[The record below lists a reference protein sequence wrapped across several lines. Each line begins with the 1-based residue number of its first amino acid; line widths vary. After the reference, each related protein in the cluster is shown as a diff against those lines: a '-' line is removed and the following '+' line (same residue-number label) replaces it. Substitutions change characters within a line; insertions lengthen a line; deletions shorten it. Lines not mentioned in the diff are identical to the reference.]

1 MKNITKFFLFVILG
15 LAVLLAI
22 LVWVRH
28 AQDNE
33 GRIPPSEFSGMY
45 EAARVTGTIEYDAV
59 RESSG
64 LAASGCQPGVL
75 WTHNDSGDEALIY
88 AMSPAGKHLGTWR
101 VAGAEHIDWEDMA
114 LVRDR
119 DGRCSIYIGEIGNND
134 LERAEGKI
142 YRVPEPV
149 IAAEAAGSTRDTAL
163 MTERAESMTFTYPD
177 GRHDAEALLVHP
189 ETGTIYVVTKKISEP
204 AGVYRIEPRFGT
216 GQRVAAEKAAEIAV
230 PAVPQGL
237 VTGGDISADG
247 RKVVL
252 CDYSAAYELALPGD
266 ATQFDEI
273 WKQKPAAFD
282 IGNRRNGE
290 SIAISPDGL
299 AVFATGEKRNSEIF
313 GAKRRPN

>member
-1 MKNITKFFLFVILG
+1 MKNIPKFLLFVIFA
-15 LAVLLAI
+15 LAVFLAI

-28 AQDNE
+28 TPDNE
-33 GRIPPSEFSGMY
+33 GRVPPSEFSGTY
-45 EAARVTGTIEYDAV
+45 EAARVTGTIEYDAI

-88 AMSPAGKHLGTWR
+88 AMGPAGKHLGTWR
-101 VAGAEHIDWEDMA
+101 VTGAEHIDWEDMA
-114 LVRDR
+114 LVRDE
-119 DGRCSIYIGEIGNND
+119 DGKCSIYIGEIGNND

-142 YRVPEPV
+142 YRVPEPA
-149 IAAEAAGSTRDTAL
+149 ITDEAAATRRDSALATAPAASL
-163 MTERAESMTFTYPD
+163 TFAYPD

-189 ETGTIYVVTKKISEP
+189 ETGMIYIVTKKISEP

-237 VTGGDISADG
+237 ITGGDISADG

-290 SIAISPDGL
+290 AIAISPDGL

-313 GAKRRPN
+313 GTKRRAN